1 MIAGGEAG
9 GRGRWPAGLHEGRD
23 ARGVRAPRPVL
34 AAAVAVLAL
43 ASAAPAQAQG
53 TRALV
58 GGTIVDGTGA
68 DPVENGV
75 VLVDGDRIT
84 CVGTRATCPV
94 PQGAGLI
101 DVSGRYLT
109 PGLVDAH
116 VHFSQTGWVDG
127 RPDGLSAPDVYP
139 YAETAAAAEAN
150 PDRWHQS
157 YLCTGITAVYDPGG
171 HPWTT
176 DLPRA
181 AEGRGDRAHVRAA
194 GPLVTFARV
203 PALNLDDE
211 VYTFLPMSSDE
222 EALASVARL
231 AEMGSTS
238 VKVWYLRVPEG
249 QREEMDARL
258 MRVGA
263 QARTAG
269 LDLIVHA
276 TDLRGAKVAL
286 RAGAA
291 MLVHSVEDR
300 LVDDEFLQ
308 LARAADVVYAPTL
321 RVGRHWA
328 RAIISV
334 VLDAPATVDDPNG
347 CVDPVTV
354 RNIQATGTLRP
365 YLQDGLRGN
374 VDYALD
380 RMRRVGTT
388 EAVMAENLR
397 RVRDAGIVIA
407 TATDAG
413 NPLTLHG
420 PSIYEEM
427 EAMQDAGVPA
437 EDVVVLSTRNGARAM
452 GRLEDFGTLEAG
464 KLADLLVLEEDPTQ
478 DVRAFRSLTHVMR
491 AGVLHEQEALR
502 YR

>member
-1 MIAGGEAG
+1 M
-9 GRGRWPAGLHEGRD
+9 
-23 ARGVRAPRPVL
+23 VL
-34 AAAVAVLAL
+34 LAL
-43 ASAAPAQAQG
+43 ALALAPATPGAAQG
-53 TRALV
+53 PRALV
-58 GGTIVDGTGA
+58 GGTVVDGTGA
-68 DPVENGV
+68 EPLPDGV
-75 VLVDGDRIT
+75 VLVEGDRIT
-84 CVGTRATCPV
+84 CVGSRDDCPL
-94 PQGAGLI
+94 PAGTEEV
-101 DVSGRYLT
+101 DVSGRFVT

-116 VHFSQTGWVDG
+116 VHFSQTGWLDG
-127 RPDGLSAPDVYP
+127 RPDGLSAPDIYP
-139 YAETAAAAEAN
+139 YPETAAAAEAN

-157 YLCTGITAVYDPGG
+157 YLCSGITAVYDPGG

-203 PALNLDDE
+203 PALNVDDE
-211 VYTFLPMSSDE
+211 VYTFLPMATDE
-222 EALASVARL
+222 EALASVGRL
-231 AEMGSTS
+231 VDMGSTS
-238 VKVWYLRVPEG
+238 VKVWYLRVPEDR
-249 QREEMDARL
+249 REELDGRL

-263 QARTAG
+263 RARESG

-300 LVDDEFLQ
+300 LVDDEFLE

-328 RAIISV
+328 RAMISV
-334 VLDAPATVDDPNG
+334 VLDAPATLDDPNG

-354 RNIQATGTLRP
+354 RNVEATAALQP
-365 YLQDGLRGN
+365 YLPDRLRGN
-374 VDYALD
+374 VDYALE
-380 RMRRVGTT
+380 RMRRVGET
-388 EAVMAENLR
+388 EAIMAENLR
-397 RVRDAGIVIA
+397 RVRAAGIVVA
-407 TATDAG
+407 AATDAG

-420 PSIYEEM
+420 PSIYEEL
-427 EAMQDAGVPA
+427 EAMQEAGVPA
-437 EDVVVLSTRNGARAM
+437 DEVVVLATRNGARAM
-452 GRLEDFGTLEAG
+452 DRLRDLGTLEAG
-464 KLADLLVLEEDPTQ
+464 KIADLLILREDPTV

-491 AGVLHEQEALR
+491 AGVLHDQEALR

>member
-1 MIAGGEAG
+1 M
-9 GRGRWPAGLHEGRD
+9 GLL
-23 ARGVRAPRPVL
+23 AVVVL
-34 AAAVAVLAL
+34 LAVA
-43 ASAAPAQAQG
+43 SPATAQG
-53 TRALV
+53 TQALV
-58 GGTIVDGTGA
+58 GGTVVDGTGTEPLT
-68 DPVENGV
+68 DGV
-75 VLVDGDRIT
+75 VLLEGDRIT
-84 CVGTRATCPV
+84 CVGSRDECPV
-94 PQGAGLI
+94 PAGTEEV
-101 DVSGRYLT
+101 DVSGRFVT

-116 VHFSQTGWVDG
+116 VHFSQTGWLDG
-127 RPDGLSAPDVYP
+127 RPDGLSAPDIYP

-203 PALNLDDE
+203 PALNVDDE
-211 VYTFLPMSSDE
+211 VYTFLPMGTDD
-222 EALASVARL
+222 EALASVDRL
-231 AEMGSTS
+231 VDMGSTS
-238 VKVWYLRVPEG
+238 VKVWYLRVPED

-258 MRVGA
+258 MRIGA
-263 QARTAG
+263 RARESG

-291 MLVHSVEDR
+291 MLVHSVQDR
-300 LVDDEFLQ
+300 LVDDEFLE

-321 RVGRHWA
+321 RVSRHWA
-328 RAIISV
+328 RAMISV
-334 VLDAPATVDDPNG
+334 VLDSPASIDDANG

-354 RNIQATGTLRP
+354 RNIQATSALQP
-365 YLQDGLRGN
+365 YLQDRLRGN

-380 RMRRVGTT
+380 RMRGVGET
-388 EAVMAENLR
+388 EAIMAENLR
-397 RVRDAGIVIA
+397 RVRAAGIVIA

-437 EDVVVLSTRNGARAM
+437 AEVVVLSTRNGARAM
-452 GRLEDFGTLEAG
+452 DRLQDFGTLEAG
-464 KLADLLVLEEDPTQ
+464 KIADLLVLREDPTA